1 MADSD
6 KDVLITPNTSQTSHP
21 EVKFVGK
28 DNSPMY
34 LKVLD
39 DNTLS
44 FEGTEGQVFSIS
56 PTMSSGDIFSVNDI
70 SGIQSMKVNADGTV
84 ALAPV
89 SGNVGI
95 GKDSSLTA
103 KLHINTSGSTDA
115 LRVDVDSSDDPD
127 ASPFV
132 IAEDGRVGIGTASPV
147 SDMALTLNGDGT
159 TYEGI
164 AWQVGGSTKWKMS
177 TDSTSMYVDSQGNG
191 LDWRFRIRDSGG
203 TLRTLLTLD
212 GGVAGGTNNAPG
224 VIIGNDGNTNSSAGA
239 CMNKLQVNVGTTD
252 GVQDFNDGILIVN
265 NDTSIAQNDIIGGIG
280 FDTRHGNVPSRTLE
294 ASVALIARAREAHAT
309 TDKGGYLDFYY
320 SPTNQDDDTD
330 SRRGMRF
337 LDGKLSVGGAYSDV
351 GDPINALVVE
361 HTGADWHNGVLIL
374 RDDSEILSGDLL
386 GAIGFD
392 GKDGNNPSSVL
403 EASAGIASYAS
414 QDHSTADKGGH
425 LTFFTSP
432 NDQADDTTSIERM
445 RIRAGGT
452 IEFKDDNANK
462 TVKIHADTNSSPA
475 PRLEFLRGTHD
486 TWGSGDNYTDWRI
499 ENSNDLVFYS
509 GFSSQSSGAAVERF
523 RIHSDADGITVNG
536 NVTSDSKSSYNT
548 MVDYYFQR
556 ASMGTGEVDLR
567 VPNGGDG
574 SANPN
579 LYPMPRAGQVVSLSL
594 IYYGGSITTNSGTD
608 TWRIRKFSGGSETN
622 VDVDVART
630 SLTNVM
636 GNTHVT
642 TAELS
647 SPLTVAADDA
657 ILIKRQTSGGSVTHV
672 AAHLYVAFDL

>member
-6 KDVLITPNTSQTSHP
+6 KDVLITPNTSQTSQP

-337 LDGKLSVGGAYSDV
+337 LDGKLSVGGANSDV
-351 GDPINALVVE
+351 GDPINSLIVE

-374 RDDSEILSGDLL
+374 RDDSSISSGDLL

-486 TWGSGDNYTDWRI
+486 TWGSGDNYTDW
-499 ENSNDLVFYS
+499 
-509 GFSSQSSGAAVERF
+509 
-523 RIHSDADGITVNG
+523 
-536 NVTSDSKSSYNT
+536 
-548 MVDYYFQR
+548 
-556 ASMGTGEVDLR
+556 
-567 VPNGGDG
+567 
-574 SANPN
+574 
-579 LYPMPRAGQVVSLSL
+579 
-594 IYYGGSITTNSGTD
+594 
-608 TWRIRKFSGGSETN
+608 
-622 VDVDVART
+622 
-630 SLTNVM
+630 
-636 GNTHVT
+636 
-642 TAELS
+642 
-647 SPLTVAADDA
+647 
-657 ILIKRQTSGGSVTHV
+657 
-672 AAHLYVAFDL
+672 

>member
-6 KDVLITPNTSQTSHP
+6 KDVLITPNTSQTSQP

-70 SGIQSMKVNADGTV
+70 SGIQSIAVNADGTV

-159 TYEGI
+159 SYEGI
-164 AWQVGGSTKWKMS
+164 AFQVGGSTKWKMS
-177 TDSTSMYVDSQGNG
+177 TDSTSMYVDAVANG
-191 LDWRFRIRDSGG
+191 MDWTWRLRDGSG
-203 TLRTLLTLD
+203 TLRPQLRLD
-212 GGVAGGTNNAPG
+212 GGAQA
-224 VIIGNDGNTNSSAGA
+224 VIIGDDGDGDSDPGA
-239 CMNKLQVNVGTTD
+239 AMNKLQINVGTTD

-265 NDTSIAQNDIIGGIG
+265 NDTSIATNDIIGGIG
-280 FDTRHGNVPSRTLE
+280 FDTRHGNVPSRTLQ
-294 ASVALIARAREAHAT
+294 ASVALIARAREAHGT
-309 TDKGGYLDFYY
+309 SDKGGYLDFYY

-374 RDDSEILSGDLL
+374 RDDSSISSGDLL

-392 GKDGNNPSSVL
+392 GKDGNNPSNVL

-486 TWGSGDNYTDWRI
+486 TWGSGDNYTDWRL

-536 NVTSDSKSSYNT
+536 NVKSDSKSSFNT
-548 MVDYYFQR
+548 MAQFYYQR
-556 ASMGTGEVDLR
+556 TSMGTGTVDMR
-567 VPNGGDG
+567 VPPGGDG
-574 SANPN
+574 EANPN
-579 LYPMPRAGQVVSLSL
+579 SYPMPRAGKVMAFSLH
-594 IYYGGSITTNSGTD
+594 YYGSTITTNSGTD
-608 TWRIRKFSGGSETN
+608 TWRLRKFNGGTETTL
-622 VDVDVART
+622 DVDVART
-630 SLTNVM
+630 SLTNP
-636 GNTHVT
+636 NSTNYT
-642 TAELS
+642 TIVELA
-647 SPLTVAADDA
+647 SPLTVAANDVLA
-657 ILIKRQTSGGSVTHV
+657 FKRQTNGGSVTHV
-672 AAHLYVAFDL
+672 GAILYVSFDL